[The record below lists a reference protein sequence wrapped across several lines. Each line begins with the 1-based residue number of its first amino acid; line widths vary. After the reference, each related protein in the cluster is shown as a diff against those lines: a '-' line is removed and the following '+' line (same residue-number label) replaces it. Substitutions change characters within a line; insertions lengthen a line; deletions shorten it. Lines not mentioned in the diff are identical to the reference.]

1 MKPEINKQI
10 ELCLDW
16 CKFVADMTEQTI
28 SSKSYILW
36 RFVAQTHIKNSFE
49 ITNELFNR
57 WKNGMLSGSLTGRKH
72 RPNTC
77 NVRIRTVRAFVKWLK
92 SCGVQVPIQTPFMQL
107 VRQNEDCN
115 YIFYTREQIRKVL
128 NMANSTQK
136 AMISL
141 MFESGLRLTEFQ
153 NIKIE
158 DIDFRENSIT
168 VLGKG
173 RKRGKVFFTAE
184 VHRFLLDYLFEKQIP
199 SGFLWQSMRNN
210 YLPYTRDAL
219 RAKMREPFEKA
230 GFYGFTPH
238 QLRHSFATD
247 LIENGA
253 TIFEV
258 QKLLRHNSSRTTE
271 TYIHNL
277 QNSLPETYAR
287 LKKQGIYNEHSIYW
301 THQNRFEKQR

>member
-1 MKPEINKQI
+1 MKPQINKQI
-10 ELCLDW
+10 ELYLDW

-36 RFVAQTHIKNSFE
+36 RFVAQTNIKNSFE
-49 ITNELFNR
+49 ITNELFNH
-57 WKNGMLSGSLTGRKH
+57 WKNGMLSGSLTGLKH

-92 SCGVQVPIQTPFMQL
+92 SCGVPVPIQTPFMQL
-107 VRQNEDCN
+107 VRQNEDCS
-115 YIFYTREQIRKVL
+115 YIFYTREQIQKVL
-128 NMANSTQK
+128 SMANSTQK

-158 DIDFRENSIT
+158 DINFQESSIT
-168 VLGKG
+168 VIGKG
-173 RKRGKVFFTAE
+173 RKHGKIFFTAE
-184 VHRFLLDYLFEKQIP
+184 AKHFLLDYLFENQVS
-199 SGFLWQSMRNN
+199 SGFLWQSVRNN

-219 RAKMREPFEKA
+219 RVKMREPFEKA
-230 GFYGFTPH
+230 GFYNFTPH

-301 THQNRFEKQR
+301 THQNQFEKQR

>member
-1 MKPEINKQI
+1 MKLEINKQI
-10 ELCLDW
+10 ELYLDW

-28 SSKSYILW
+28 SSKSYILY
-36 RFVAQTHIKNSFE
+36 RFARQTKIKNSKD
-49 ITNELFNR
+49 ITNELFNY
-57 WKNGMLSGSLTGRKH
+57 WKHGMLSGLLTGRKH
-72 RPNTC
+72 CPNTC
-77 NVRIRTVRAFVKWLK
+77 NVRIRTIRAFVKWLK
-92 SCGVQVPIQTPFMQL
+92 DCGVQVPAQTPFMKL
-107 VRQNEDCN
+107 VPQFEEQK
-115 YIFYTREQIRKVL
+115 YIFYTRSEIQKVL
-128 NMANSTQK
+128 KLASSTQK

-158 DIDFRENSIT
+158 DINFQESSIT
-168 VLGKG
+168 VIGKG
-173 RKRGKVFFTAE
+173 RKHGKVFFTAE
-184 VHRFLLDYLFEKQIP
+184 TKRFLLDHLFEKQIS
-199 SGFLWQSMRNN
+199 SGFLWQSVRND

-230 GFYGFTPH
+230 GFYSFTPH

-301 THQNRFEKQR
+301 MHQNQFEKQR